1 MIEKLSST
9 TASRIEKLLQE
20 MREEEGLLT
29 LSRVATLVI
38 VTEADA
44 LDDPIQAAVRASQ
57 EHPARIIVI
66 IADPDSESDN
76 LDAEVRVG
84 SEAGA
89 GEVIVLRARGRVTA
103 GLDTLIT
110 PLLLPDAPIVTWWP
124 YETPSSPVQDAL
136 GAIAQRRITDVLHC
150 GAPKDTMLRLA
161 RGYSAG
167 DSDLSWSRITNWRGL
182 VATAFEHPPV
192 TMPTSVTVEG
202 LEDRPSVILM
212 KGWLERSL
220 PGVPVTVSHVDA
232 GHGLISVTLHRS
244 DGDISL
250 RRESDETVSMTFP
263 SKQGAQLITM
273 PKRTVYDLLSEELR
287 RLDPD
292 EVYGEVLA
300 QSFPLN
306 EDPSTFARTKPAP
319 TNSVSPGVDEVV
331 KAVSR
336 DAVERLQHAIDERG
350 VAHLVLTGGRA
361 GTAAAERIAI
371 NLEAADVDTSKLHVW
386 WGDER
391 FVTSK
396 SSDRNDRPV
405 ISALTTGA
413 GIPVYNV
420 HTIPSSDAGMSLDEA
435 AAWYSQQLS
444 VQGGDAAFSTDDA
457 AFFDVL
463 LLGMGL
469 DGHVASLF
477 PHHEDAT
484 DTASYAVAVQN
495 SPKPPSER
503 ISLSWSALNS
513 ARHVSFI
520 VTGEDKATAV
530 TRAHGAI
537 DATECPASA
546 VRGIDSTTW
555 FLDAAAATGLEA

>member
-1 MIEKLSST
+1 MIEKLEHT
-9 TASRIEKLLQE
+9 TASEIEKVLQR

-38 VTEADA
+38 VTDADEV
-44 LDDPIQAAVRASQ
+44 DDPIKAAVRASQ

-66 IADPDSESDN
+66 IADPDADDDD
-76 LDAEVRVG
+76 LAAEVRVG

-89 GEVIVLRARGRVTA
+89 GEVIVLRADGCVTA

-124 YETPSSPVQDAL
+124 FETPASPVQDAL

-150 GAPKDTMLRLA
+150 ASPKDTMLRLA
-161 RGYSAG
+161 RGYSPG

-182 VATAFEHPPV
+182 VATVFEHPPLS
-192 TMPTSVTVEG
+192 TPTSITIEG
-202 LEDRPSVILM
+202 LKDIPSVLLM
-212 KGWLERSL
+212 KAWLEKAL
-220 PGVPVTVSHVDA
+220 PETPVNVHHVEDE
-232 GHGLISVTLHRS
+232 HGLMSVVLHRA
-244 DGDISL
+244 DGDITL
-250 RRESDETVSMTFP
+250 RRESMEAVSMSLP
-263 SKQGAQLITM
+263 GDQESQLITM
-273 PKRTVYDLLSEELR
+273 PKRTIYDLLSEELR

-292 EVYGEVLA
+292 EIYGETLA
-300 QSFPLN
+300 QAFPAN
-306 EDPSTFARTKPAP
+306 GEPSSFARSKPLP
-319 TNSVSPGVDEVV
+319 TDDVSDSVDDVV
-331 KAVSR
+331 KAVARRTVKVLEDAISQR
-336 DAVERLQHAIDERG
+336 D
-350 VAHLVLTGGRA
+350 VAHVVLTGGRA

-371 NLEAADVDTSKLHVW
+371 MLEAADFDTSRIHVW

-391 FVTSK
+391 FVAAK

-444 VQGGDAAFSTDDA
+444 IHGGDVAFSADDE

-463 LLGMGL
+463 LLGVGP

-477 PHHEDAT
+477 PDHEDASG
-484 DTASYAVAVQN
+484 TASYAVAVRN

-513 ARHVSFI
+513 SRHVAFI
-520 VTGEDKATAV
+520 VAGEDKAEAV
-530 TRAHGAI
+530 KRGHGEV
-537 DATECPASA
+537 DASECPASA
-546 VRGIDSTTW
+546 VRGVESTTW
-555 FLDAAAATGLEA
+555 FMDEAAASGLGK

>member
-1 MIEKLSST
+1 MIKNLQDT
-9 TASRIEKLLQE
+9 TASRVAKLLAE
-20 MREEEGLLT
+20 LRDDEGLLT

-44 LDDPIQAAVRASQ
+44 LDDPIKAAVRASH

-66 IADPDSESDN
+66 IADPDAEHDQ
-76 LDAEVRVG
+76 LDAELRVG

-89 GEVIVLRARGRVTA
+89 GEIIVLHANGRVTS

-124 YETPSSPVQDAL
+124 YETPASPIQDAL
-136 GAIAQRRITDVLHC
+136 GSIAQRRITDVLHC
-150 GAPKDTMLRLA
+150 CSPEDTMLRLA

-192 TMPTSVTVEG
+192 STPTSVTIEG
-202 LEDRPSVILM
+202 KGNNPSVILM
-212 KGWLERSL
+212 KAWLEHSL
-220 PGVPVTVSHVDA
+220 PKTRVEVKEEDGE
-232 GHGLISVTLHRS
+232 HGLMGVVLHRT
-244 DGDISL
+244 DGNIAL
-250 RRESDETVSMTFP
+250 RREDRESVSMTLP
-263 SKQGAQLITM
+263 GRGEAKEVTM
-273 PKRTVYDLLSEELR
+273 PKRTMYDLLSEELR

-292 EVYGEVLA
+292 EIYGEVLA
-300 QSFPLN
+300 QAFPIN
-306 EDPSTFARTKPAP
+306 EDPSTFARSKPEP
-319 TNSVSPGVDEVV
+319 TTSLSTSVDDVV
-331 KAVSR
+331 KAVSKNTVQR
-336 DAVERLQHAIDERG
+336 IEQAIEERG

-371 NLEAADVDTSKLHVW
+371 NLEVADVDTSKLHVW

-391 FVTSK
+391 FVPSK

-405 ISALTTGA
+405 LSALTTGA

-420 HTIPSSDAGMSLDEA
+420 HTMPAADVGMSLDEA

-444 VQGGDAAFSTDDA
+444 IYGGDAAFSSDDS

-463 LLGMGL
+463 LLGVGP

-477 PHHEDAT
+477 PHHEDALP
-484 DTASYAVAVQN
+484 TAHYAVPVRH

-513 ARHVSFI
+513 SRHVAFI
-520 VTGEDKATAV
+520 VAGEDKAEAV
-530 TRAHGAI
+530 ARAHGDI
-537 DATECPASA
+537 DAVTCPASA
-546 VRGIDSTTW
+546 VRGLESTTW
-555 FLDAAAATGLEA
+555 YVDQAAAGSLE